1 MALQYVKLYN
11 WNLGVCKIG
20 YFSGDKSLFLGWHGS
35 EACSTRF
42 AANDNDDE
50 NDNFHMEVNCQ
61 FSIIHCQSS
70 FQRAKWKFTCNF
82 SASAA
87 ELKTK
92 FNLLLRSTAMPPQK

>member
-1 MALQYVKLYN
+1 MEKVHFWGGMAAKHAV
-11 WNLGVCKIG
+11 
-20 YFSGDKSLFLGWHGS
+20 
-35 EACSTRF
+35 ARF
-42 AANDNDDE
+42 AANENDDE

-61 FSIIHCQSS
+61 FSIIHYQSS